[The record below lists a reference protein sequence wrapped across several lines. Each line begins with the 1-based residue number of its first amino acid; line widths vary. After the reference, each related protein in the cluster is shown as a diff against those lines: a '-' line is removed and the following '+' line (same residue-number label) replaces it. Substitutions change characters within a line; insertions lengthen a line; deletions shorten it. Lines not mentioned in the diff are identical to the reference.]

1 MPRTGTIPL
10 LALVVVTAIWGYT
23 FVPVQKAVAVYPL
36 FAFLAVRFAISTVT
50 LAPFAWRPLR
60 ALPRGGWAAG
70 LGAGTLLAAAYGLQT
85 AGLELTTVTSTGF
98 ITGLYVVFT
107 PLIALAAFRTPVP
120 APVWI
125 GVVLSL
131 AGLMLLSGAPGG
143 SWVGNLLVLG
153 NAVAQSLQ
161 IVSMERFAPRYDAR
175 ALTFLQ
181 MTVAFAGFTVVAVAT
196 GQVEAPPDAQTWY
209 ALVVTGVFAGA
220 LGYLVATWVQSRT
233 TAARAALVFTLEA
246 PFAALFGVLLL
257 SETLGWAGWLGC
269 AVMLTR
275 HRPRGARGRLRAPAP
290 RPGPVERLVDAVV
303 LALVSAALFGAMPV
317 AVRFALVPPMVP
329 AAVGALFMQIA
340 TFAVLCVAAAIQG
353 GVTLAGIAPFLL
365 AGAIAPGVS
374 NLFITVGIREAGSSR
389 ASVAFGMAPLFA
401 VTIAVLVFDERP
413 GALVLF
419 GAVLIVCGGVALALE
434 PERPRHVRRIGIA
447 FALVGA
453 ALFALRDNLVRDES
467 LDTEVPS
474 MTAGAAML
482 ASGLVVTSIFVL
494 ARRHRVVWP
503 ARVVGRWLLPGAF
516 VGLSYIALFEAFYR
530 GTVSVVAPIVATE
543 SLFGVLF
550 SALLLRRTERVGPRL
565 VLGAALVVTGG
576 ALIAVFR

>member
-36 FAFLAVRFAISTVT
+36 FAFLAVRFAISTAT

-60 ALPRGGWAAG
+60 ALPRRGWAAG

-131 AGLMLLSGAPGG
+131 AGLMLVSGAPGG
-143 SWVGNLLVLG
+143 SWAGNLLVLG

-161 IVSMERFAPRYDAR
+161 IVAMERFAPRYDAR

-181 MTVAFAGFTVVAVAT
+181 MSVAFVGFTVVAVAT

-269 AVMLTR
+269 AVMLSGIVLAE
-275 HRPRGARGRLRAPAP
+275 PAAASVLR
-290 RPGPVERLVDAVV
+290 RLV
-303 LALVSAALFGAMPV
+303 
-317 AVRFALVPPMVP
+317 
-329 AAVGALFMQIA
+329 
-340 TFAVLCVAAAIQG
+340 
-353 GVTLAGIAPFLL
+353 
-365 AGAIAPGVS
+365 
-374 NLFITVGIREAGSSR
+374 
-389 ASVAFGMAPLFA
+389 
-401 VTIAVLVFDERP
+401 
-413 GALVLF
+413 
-419 GAVLIVCGGVALALE
+419 
-434 PERPRHVRRIGIA
+434 
-447 FALVGA
+447 
-453 ALFALRDNLVRDES
+453 
-467 LDTEVPS
+467 
-474 MTAGAAML
+474 
-482 ASGLVVTSIFVL
+482 
-494 ARRHRVVWP
+494 P
-503 ARVVGRWLLPGAF
+503 AR
-516 VGLSYIALFEAFYR
+516 S
-530 GTVSVVAPIVATE
+530 TV
-543 SLFGVLF
+543 
-550 SALLLRRTERVGPRL
+550 
-565 VLGAALVVTGG
+565 
-576 ALIAVFR
+576 